1 MRGSFRIEG
10 YAIVSADGMIAD
22 ARGLMPDS
30 LKIEADQ
37 RFYAKALDRAAVV
50 AHGRLSHEGQPNSA
64 SRRRLILTR
73 RVGGLAADPD
83 NPNAKLWNPAGATFE
98 EACAAVGCQAGTV
111 AVGGGTDI
119 YSLFLKL
126 GYDDFYLSR
135 VEKVR
140 LPGGV
145 PCFAQGRHGSPPE
158 QVLNALGVEPKEVPP
173 SRRWRDARGMD
184 VATPERCVLAS
195 KDRRRVA
202 PHRRRLEYRRS
213 GRLAPLR

>member
-1 MRGSFRIEG
+1 MRGSIRIER

-22 ARGLMPDS
+22 AGGLMPDS

-37 RFYAKALDRAAVV
+37 RFFAKALDRAAVV

-98 EACAAVGCQAGTV
+98 EACAAVGCRAGTV
-111 AVGGGTDI
+111 AIGGGTDI
-119 YSLFLKL
+119 YSLFLKC
-126 GYDDFYLSR
+126 GYDDFYLAR
-135 VEKVR
+135 AEKVR

-145 PCFAQGRHGSPPE
+145 PCFAQGRFGSPPE
-158 QVLNALGVEPKEVPP
+158 QVLNESGLNPRKFHRLADGVTLVKW
-173 SRRWRDARGMD
+173 SRESGVMGPCYRKTG
-184 VATPERCVLAS
+184 
-195 KDRRRVA
+195 RRVA
-202 PHRRRLEYRRS
+202 PHRRK
-213 GRLAPLR
+213 LRI

>member
-22 ARGLMPDS
+22 AGGLMPDS

-37 RFYAKALDRAAVV
+37 RFYAKALERAAVV

-73 RVGGLAADPD
+73 RVRALAADPH

-98 EACAAVGCQAGTV
+98 EACAAVGCRAGTV
-111 AVGGGTDI
+111 AIVGGTDV
-119 YSLFLKL
+119 YSLFLKF

-135 VEKVR
+135 TEKVR

-145 PCFAQGRHGSPPE
+145 PCFAQGRFGSAPE
-158 QVLNALGVEPKEVPP
+158 QVLNESGLNPRKLQRLDDGVTLVEWTSSVRSDASLRSKTGRP
-173 SRRWRDARGMD
+173 RR
-184 VATPERCVLAS
+184 AS
-195 KDRRRVA
+195 PAQTQNIGDQVV
-202 PHRRRLEYRRS
+202 
-213 GRLAPLR
+213 

>member
-1 MRGSFRIEG
+1 
-10 YAIVSADGMIAD
+10 
-22 ARGLMPDS
+22 MPDS

-98 EACAAVGCQAGTV
+98 EACAAVGCQVGTV

-135 VEKVR
+135 AEKVR

-158 QVLNALGVEPKEVPP
+158 QVLNESGLNPRKCHRLDDGVTLVEWTSPLR
-173 SRRWRDARGMD
+173 SDASLHRKTG
-184 VATPERCVLAS
+184 
-195 KDRRRVA
+195 RRVA
-202 PHRRRLEYRRS
+202 PHRRRLRI
-213 GRLAPLR
+213 

>member
-22 ARGLMPDS
+22 AGGLMPDS

-50 AHGRLSHEGQPNSA
+50 AHGRLSHEGQPKSA

-98 EACAAVGCQAGTV
+98 EACAAVGCRAGTV
-111 AVGGGTDI
+111 AIVGGTDV
-119 YSLFLKL
+119 YSLFLKF

-135 VEKVR
+135 AEKVR

-145 PCFAQGRHGSPPE
+145 PCFAQGRFGSPPE
-158 QVLNALGVEPKEVPP
+158 EVLNELGLNPRKLQRLDDGVTLVEWTSPVRSDASLVSKTAP
-173 SRRWRDARGMD
+173 RR
-184 VATPERCVLAS
+184 AS
-195 KDRRRVA
+195 GAQTQNIGDQVV
-202 PHRRRLEYRRS
+202 
-213 GRLAPLR
+213 